1 MINGKFQNNHLGFL
15 DTGNSY
21 FISTWDSLKAV
32 ALWGEGNHSISDHI
46 ILNKIRINSGK
57 QWGAHKAIGE

>member
-1 MINGKFQNNHLGFL
+1 MEIFKIITWDSWIQATH
-15 DTGNSY
+15 

-32 ALWGEGNHSISDHI
+32 ALWGEGNHSISGHI